1 MYMYLSGHIKA
12 KRADENDFYFRYYK
26 GAINNGAEDEA
37 PIQVY
42 VSLI

>member
-1 MYMYLSGHIKA
+1 MRMISIFG
-12 KRADENDFYFRYYK
+12 K